1 MVTLAVLANA
11 NMLQHARTPRR
22 SIAQQCIIEMRG
34 KKKQSSHHDTYL
46 DICSMCAV
54 LYFTLVGN
62 ASRVHLFILSR
73 GMATAAY
80 SNAKPEGNAGWI
92 SKHMRPK
99 LGSATPQRCMFTLL
113 QLGQEVNLC
122 NSHTYRCSHISM
134 HIPAWALWPILFHF
148 HRKEKGAVQED
159 RQRQPGHR
167 QHAPARTPGPPFQ
180 L

>member
-1 MVTLAVLANA
+1 
-11 NMLQHARTPRR
+11 MLQHARTPRR
-22 SIAQQCIIEMRG
+22 SIAQQCIIGMRG
-34 KKKQSSHHDTYL
+34 KKKQFSHHDTYL
-46 DICSMCAV
+46 DICSMCVV

-113 QLGQEVNLC
+113 QLGQEANLC
-122 NSHTYRCSHISM
+122 SSHTYRCSHISM
-134 HIPAWALWPILFHF
+134 HIPAWALWPICFITES
-148 HRKEKGAVQED
+148 KKAQYK
-159 RQRQPGHR
+159 
-167 QHAPARTPGPPFQ
+167 RTGSVSQGTGNVLRPEP
-180 L
+180 LALLSTVVLNLAAASRLS